1 MSVTPSGE
9 QARVAA
15 LIWNVALPM
24 RLCLTHTGPRRRNN
38 TTAIS
43 TTSTIAATLSSKPA
57 GLAAARCLTAQLWQP
72 LWAIATLANPYQHF
86 DFTYGAPG
94 QDQQDA
100 EQTPVTNATYQQL
113 LTQGFQPQDQ
123 YLSPQSQHHAVQS
136 FPQYGIAP
144 ILPSQVT
151 APEPSYTIDQPQ
163 MVPTQMQRAMS
174 TVSSSHYGT
183 PHETPELLRYQ
194 PAASAV
200 RKRSHQSDYSYDYQ
214 ALQLLQ
220 AQASSSAQ
228 LPVELTPH
236 GHHAQLQS
244 GASSYYVPSQRA
256 SPQHNYPQQQSFQT
270 MQPQT
275 HHHHRLPNQPPPPK
289 SQRLG
294 DPTSSTDKAPDDHG
308 PPSMVGH
315 AGMPTPAP
323 KPKGPK
329 LKFTADDDALL
340 VELKETKNLTWKQIA
355 DFFPGRTS
363 GTLQV
368 RYCTKLKA
376 KSSAWSDDLV
386 QKLRAA
392 MEEYENDRWRVISGK
407 IGNGFSAAACR
418 EKAEELALLSFPEE
432 GAGAGATV
440 LEEVPLTMARGG
452 ARQHGT
458 RAAVAAAS
466 ASASTSTMASTSL
479 PTLRT
484 TGLSQQEG
492 GETGYGLPNLKAR
505 EGA

>member
-1 MSVTPSGE
+1 
-9 QARVAA
+9 
-15 LIWNVALPM
+15 
-24 RLCLTHTGPRRRNN
+24 
-38 TTAIS
+38 
-43 TTSTIAATLSSKPA
+43 ATLSSKHA

-72 LWAIATLANPYQHF
+72 LWAIATLANPYQHL
-86 DFTYGAPG
+86 DFTYGAQG
-94 QDQQDA
+94 QDQQDP
-100 EQTPVTNATYQQL
+100 EQTPVTNAAYQQL

-123 YLSPQSQHHAVQS
+123 YLSPQSQHHAAQS

-151 APEPSYTIDQPQ
+151 APEPSF
-163 MVPTQMQRAMS
+163 VLAL
-174 TVSSSHYGT
+174 GT

-214 ALQLLQ
+214 ALQQLQ
-220 AQASSSAQ
+220 AQASNSAQ
-228 LPVELTPH
+228 IPVELTPH

-256 SPQHNYPQQQSFQT
+256 SPQHNYPQQSFQS

-275 HHHHRLPNQPPPPK
+275 HHHHRLPNQPPPTK
-289 SQRLG
+289 LQRLG
-294 DPTSSTDKAPDDHG
+294 DPSSSAPPDNHG

-329 LKFTADDDALL
+329 LKFTAEDDALL

-386 QKLRAA
+386 REDASAAASGSGGVGSEAAAGEEEEEEIQKLRAA

-418 EKAEELALLSFPEE
+418 EKAEDLALLSFPEE
-432 GAGAGATV
+432 GAGTTTTV
-440 LEEVPLTMARGG
+440 PEEVVSTARGG

-466 ASASTSTMASTSL
+466 ASALASASASASAAL

-484 TGLSQQEG
+484 TGLSQQER
-492 GETGYGLPNLKAR
+492 GETGYGLPHLKAT

>member
-1 MSVTPSGE
+1 MSVTSSGE

-24 RLCLTHTGPRRRNN
+24 RLCLTHTGPKRNN

-43 TTSTIAATLSSKPA
+43 TTSTIAATLSSKHA

-86 DFTYGAPG
+86 DFTYGAQG
-94 QDQQDA
+94 QDQQDP
-100 EQTPVTNATYQQL
+100 EQTPVTNAAYQQL

-123 YLSPQSQHHAVQS
+123 YLSPQSQHHAAQS

-214 ALQLLQ
+214 ALQQLQ

-228 LPVELTPH
+228 IPVELTPH

-256 SPQHNYPQQQSFQT
+256 SPQHNYPQQSFQS

-275 HHHHRLPNQPPPPK
+275 HHHHRLPNQPPPTK

-294 DPTSSTDKAPDDHG
+294 DPSSSSAPPDDHG

-329 LKFTADDDALL
+329 LKFTAEDDALL

-386 QKLRAA
+386 REDA
-392 MEEYENDRWRVISGK
+392 
-407 IGNGFSAAACR
+407 SAAASGSGGVGS
-418 EKAEELALLSFPEE
+418 EAAAGEEEE
-432 GAGAGATV
+432 
-440 LEEVPLTMARGG
+440 EEV
-452 ARQHGT
+452 
-458 RAAVAAAS
+458 
-466 ASASTSTMASTSL
+466 
-479 PTLRT
+479 
-484 TGLSQQEG
+484 
-492 GETGYGLPNLKAR
+492 
-505 EGA
+505 